1 MRLPSLIVSLIL
13 TTCSWSQN
21 YSLSLNCVDTI
32 SSEQYSINSRGTLI
46 ADSVDRIEF
55 EVLNNDSTF
64 SVFYSAYH
72 DFQTNTST
80 IQNFTL
86 NQNDNSFNGFLTLV
100 NSTNYLLRTRSYKD
114 GVLRDDILVPLY
126 IQY

>member
-1 MRLPSLIVSLIL
+1 MRLPSLIITLIL
-13 TTCSWSQN
+13 SMNCWSQN
-21 YSLSLNCVDTI
+21 YSLSLNCLDTI
-32 SSEQYSINSRGTLI
+32 SSQQFSINSRGFLV
-46 ADSVDRIEF
+46 ADSINRIEF

-80 IQNFTL
+80 IQNFAL
-86 NQNDNSFNGFLTLV
+86 NPSNNNFDGFLTFV
-100 NSTNYLLRTRSYKD
+100 TSTNYLLRTRSYKN
-114 GVLRDDILVPLY
+114 GVLRDDILLPLY